1 LTGKRADCRI
11 DCSASENNRSAMPSV
26 NLDQMSVFV
35 TVAAA
40 GSFTAAA
47 DRLGIAKSAVSQS
60 VSALE
65 RALGVQL
72 FQRSTRQLAI
82 TEAGAAFRD
91 DCVELLAQ
99 AAAAVDRVRTGRAQP
114 SGILR
119 ITSVADSAPMV
130 ADWIAEYCARY
141 PEMRIEYLP
150 TDRTIDLIADRFDLA
165 LRIGSMQ
172 DSSLRAVKLAE
183 LETWVVAA
191 AGYLARRG
199 TPQTP
204 QDLVAHEWIALSVMP
219 TPWTRVF
226 ESPSGRQERVRL
238 SGAISVSAAAAM
250 RHLVLAGAGIAA
262 FPDSMVG
269 ADVAA
274 GRMTRLLADYRL
286 PKLFLYAVYPGS
298 LAAPAKTR
306 AFIDLAK
313 ARLDVPPASSRLT
326 G

>member
-1 LTGKRADCRI
+1 
-11 DCSASENNRSAMPSV
+11 MPSA

-35 TVAAA
+35 AVADA

-47 DRLGIAKSAVSQS
+47 DRLGMAKSAVSQA

-65 RALGVQL
+65 RELGVQL
-72 FQRSTRQLAI
+72 FQRSTRKLAI
-82 TEAGAAFRD
+82 TEAGAAFRH

-99 AAAAVDRVRTGRAQP
+99 AAAAVDRVRSGKAHPTGV
-114 SGILR
+114 LR

-130 ADWIAEYCARY
+130 AEWIADYCARY
-141 PEMRIEYLP
+141 PAMRIEYLP
-150 TDRTIDLIADRFDLA
+150 TDQKIDLIADRFDLA

-172 DSSLRAVKLAE
+172 DSSLRAVKLGE
-183 LETWVVAA
+183 LETWLVAA
-191 AGYLARRG
+191 AEYLARRG
-199 TPQTP
+199 TPRRP
-204 QDLVAHEWIALSVMP
+204 QDLVAHEWIALTVVP

-250 RHLVLAGAGIAA
+250 RSLVQAGAGIAA
-262 FPDSMVG
+262 FPDSMVS

-274 GRMTRLLADYRL
+274 GRLTRLLADYRL

-298 LAAPAKTR
+298 RTVPAKTR

-313 ARLDVPPASSRLT
+313 ARLGMPVAT
-326 G
+326 A